1 MWLGNPPVTWNE
13 NHECL
18 VVMEMSSALCSFHLP
33 LVRLMPRERRR
44 RRPKP
49 HQRSMLRWM
58 RPAGNASRRS
68 VVELRG
74 LKPSMPFV
82 GYWYVEPWH
91 FCTKTLAEM
100 WWLVHFR
107 PPSKRSTRHLQLLV
121 RMQRTRR
128 LGLPVDHGSVGAN
141 WLWLCCFSDHSKL
154 NFMAE
159 PMGFRRVS
167 NCFVGQGPG
176 RFPSRDD
183 LGMSPARTPTKEHHN
198 TTNYQP
204 PPFFFRKRSTL
215 HVCIL
220 LQNFPYFSIF
230 FYPFPHQ
237 NLGFSWGSHEVPK
250 PKKETWIF
258 RPRPLAPWRCWQQP
272 HLSCCQGGNPVVF
285 GKGMGDI

>member
-1 MWLGNPPVTWNE
+1 MWLGKPDITWNE
-13 NHECL
+13 NNECL
-18 VVMEMSSALCSFHLP
+18 VVMEMSSASFHLP

-74 LKPSMPFV
+74 LKPSMLFV

-91 FCTKTLAEM
+91 FCAKTLAEM
-100 WWLVHFR
+100 RWLVHFR

-128 LGLPVDHGSVGAN
+128 LGLPVDHGSVGTN
-141 WLWLCCFSDHSKL
+141 WLWSCCFSDHSKL

-167 NCFVGQGPG
+167 NCSVGQGPG
-176 RFPSRDD
+176 RFPSHDD
-183 LGMSPARTPTKEHHN
+183 LGMSPARTPTKEHDN

-204 PPFFFRKRSTL
+204 PLLYSKRSTT
-215 HVCIL
+215 CFIL
-220 LQNFPYFSIF
+220 LYTEFPYFSKH
-230 FYPFPHQ
+230 FPSFPTL
-237 NLGFSWGSHEVPK
+237 NLGFSWGLTWGP
-250 PKKETWIF
+250 ETEK
-258 RPRPLAPWRCWQQP
+258 R
-272 HLSCCQGGNPVVF
+272 NPEF
-285 GKGMGDI
+285 SGHGH